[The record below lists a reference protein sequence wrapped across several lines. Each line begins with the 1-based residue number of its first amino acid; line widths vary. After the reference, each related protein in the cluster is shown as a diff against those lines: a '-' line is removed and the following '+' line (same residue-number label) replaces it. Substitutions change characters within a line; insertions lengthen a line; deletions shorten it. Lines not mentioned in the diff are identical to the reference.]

1 MDMSVIHHILVACLW
16 RKKKRDGMDPIVVL
30 NVVRFYRIRV
40 LDGLYGF
47 LDLVFKTL
55 ISVLCLA

>member
-1 MDMSVIHHILVACLW
+1 
-16 RKKKRDGMDPIVVL
+16 MDPIVVL

-47 LDLVFKTL
+47 LDQDFKTL

>member
-16 RKKKRDGMDPIVVL
+16 RKKKRDGMDPIVAL
-30 NVVRFYRIRV
+30 SVVRFYRIRV

-47 LDLVFKTL
+47 LDQVFKTL
-55 ISVLCLA
+55 IYVICLA